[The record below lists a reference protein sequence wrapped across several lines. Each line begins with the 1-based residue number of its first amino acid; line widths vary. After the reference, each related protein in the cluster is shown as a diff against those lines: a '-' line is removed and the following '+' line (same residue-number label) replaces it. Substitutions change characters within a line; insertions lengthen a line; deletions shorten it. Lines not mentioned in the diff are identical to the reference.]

1 MNSNVFVNRIGSK
14 KKPMLPSNLPDMDG
28 IEIIDYHNNVKSFIE
43 DIYGKELT
51 DLYALFLNRDS
62 SELLVA
68 VQAPGMNRGD
78 VGMLMV
84 IPINKNDL
92 EKLPLSRCT
101 YTALPHFQTE
111 QGVRIGMTREE
122 LIALKGDQFY
132 KNKDGYICYT
142 SLSPYAP
149 DDPEAIEY
157 YEENYF

>member
-1 MNSNVFVNRIGSK
+1 
-14 KKPMLPSNLPDMDG
+14 
-28 IEIIDYHNNVKSFIE
+28 
-43 DIYGKELT
+43 
-51 DLYALFLNRDS
+51 
-62 SELLVA
+62 
-68 VQAPGMNRGD
+68 MNRGD

-111 QGVRIGMTREE
+111 QGVRIGMTQEE

-132 KNKDGYICYT
+132 KNKDGYMCYT

-157 YEENYF
+157 YEKHGLGDLFLNVHFKEGVVDWFRLSWAL